1 VPLADFTFHNVV
13 LAVHIGAVIV
23 GFGVTFAYPILF
35 GVAARSDPRSLPML
49 HRAVRVLNGRLMSAA
64 LVVVVL
70 AGLYLAGDSHA
81 FKYFYVQWGIGAAL
95 VIGAVGGAY
104 LAPRDRRLVELSE
117 RDVAGA
123 AGAGGA
129 GGEGGGSVV
138 MSTEYQELVRQ
149 VSIVGGLLSALV
161 LVTVLFMATHLGGP

>member
-1 VPLADFTFHNVV
+1 VPLADFTFYNVV

-35 GVAARSDPRSLPML
+35 GVAARSDPRSLPVL
-49 HRAVRVLNGRLMSAA
+49 HRAVRVLNGRFMSAA
-64 LVVVVL
+64 LVVLVL
-70 AGLYLAGDSHA
+70 AGLYLAGKSHA

-104 LAPRDRRLVELSE
+104 LSPRDRRLVELSE
-117 RDVAGA
+117 RDVADASG
-123 AGAGGA
+123 
-129 GGEGGGSVV
+129 GGEGTAVA